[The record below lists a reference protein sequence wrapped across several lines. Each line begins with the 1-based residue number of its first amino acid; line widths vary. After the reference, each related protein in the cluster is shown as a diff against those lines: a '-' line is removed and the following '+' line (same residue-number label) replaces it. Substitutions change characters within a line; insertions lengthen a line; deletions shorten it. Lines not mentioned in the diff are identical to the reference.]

1 MYTFGPP
8 ILYSE
13 NTLRRVVPGQHPTKN
28 KFKDVCTR
36 RYGAVRSFFGGFSST
51 AGYVPGNEA
60 QLRPEGRVSG
70 VALDRLII
78 SDERYPFLSG

>member
-8 ILYSE
+8 DLYPE
-13 NTLRRVVPGQHPTKN
+13 KALRRVDPGQHPTLN
-28 KFKDVCTR
+28 KFRDVCTR

-60 QLRPEGRVSG
+60 QLLSEESVSG
-70 VALDRLII
+70 VAPDRLII
-78 SDERYPFLSG
+78 SDEC